1 MVSIAVSKTAGQG
14 SNPCARAIIEKMKTL
29 DFIKESYYEFKDHV
43 TWPSW
48 NQLQQDTVVVAI
60 ATLILA
66 IFLYAVDSFFGNVI
80 IKNMFELLK

>member
-14 SNPCARAIIEKMKTL
+14 SNPCARAITEKMKTL
-29 DFIKESYYEFKDHV
+29 NFIKESYSEFKNHV

-48 NQLQQDTVVVAI
+48 PQLQQDTIVVAI

-66 IFLYAVDSFFGNVI
+66 IFLYAVDSFFGNVV